1 LFPEPLLV
9 RLAPAEIAVGATR
22 YPCDPAF
29 GQEPWHGA
37 LDALKAVSFARS
49 RVSVVLSNH
58 FVRYALVPWS
68 AALSTPAEEEAYLR
82 HQFAKIHGERAK
94 SWLLRASEAPRGEAR
109 LASAVDA
116 ELIAAIK
123 ALFPKGAKA
132 KLVSIQPAL
141 MHVFNGARAGLP
153 DAGAWVVIA
162 EDERACVAL
171 HARGAFRSVQN
182 VKGEWRTLLE
192 RERYRVDG
200 DVPSRVLLA
209 GAKAPSNDPYWQFS
223 MTTT

>member
-1 LFPEPLLV
+1 VSRLFPEPLHV
-9 RLAPAEIAVGATR
+9 RLAPGEIALGAKR

-37 LDALKAVSFARS
+37 IEALKSIPFPRS
-49 RVSVVLSNH
+49 RVTVVLSNH

-68 AALSTPAEEEAYLR
+68 DALSTPAEEEAYLR
-82 HQFAKIHGERAK
+82 HQFGKIHGERAK

-123 ALFPKGAKA
+123 ALFPKGGKA
-132 KLVSIQPAL
+132 KLVSVQPAL
-141 MHVFNGARAGLP
+141 MHAFNGARRGLP
-153 DAGAWVVIA
+153 DEGAWFVIA
-162 EDERACVAL
+162 ELERACVAL
-171 HARGAFRSVQN
+171 HAKGAFRSVQN

-192 RERYRVDG
+192 R
-200 DVPSRVLLA
+200 
-209 GAKAPSNDPYWQFS
+209 
-223 MTTT
+223 